1 MDRELNRPALSRRRA
16 LRLAL
21 GAAAGAAVLPLLN
34 ACGSAGTSASPTAVP
49 AKPAAETKP
58 TEAAKPAAD
67 AKPTEA
73 AKPAQAA
80 PAAQSKVSEVNVA
93 ALFPLSGD
101 LARPGETCLNAA
113 KLGADDINEAGGIK
127 ALGGAKI
134 NLVSSDLRSDDKV
147 TRTET
152 ERVLTGQKITAVN
165 GCYASALSLV
175 ASEVTEREKVP
186 IVTGSIT
193 NPLIERGFKY
203 IFQVAPRASQFG
215 EAQVKLAQE
224 VAGDQRRVAVVYE
237 NTAYGS
243 TTSKGV
249 QDEAQKQGLEVTLF
263 EAYEKSFTD
272 AGPLVN
278 KIKAGNP
285 GVLFPISYPND
296 FALIVRTLKQQNVKV
311 PIIAGGAGP
320 LFPEFGKN
328 FGEDANGI
336 LSIGSWSKDLNQDTL
351 EIDKR
356 YRARHGEFIQEHAGE
371 VYVFMWLIADAI
383 ERAGSAEPE
392 AVRNALV
399 QTNLTTGFGA
409 AMPNGKVQFDER
421 GWNSGAFPVGV
432 QWQGGDLVT
441 VYPKDVAKTPI
452 VKPV

>member
-1 MDRELNRPALSRRRA
+1 MAGAARSPLLSRRRA
-16 LRLAL
+16 LRLGLGATL
-21 GAAAGAAVLPLLN
+21 GAAALPLLA
-34 ACGSAGTSASPTAVP
+34 ACGSAGAPAAAPTAAP
-49 AKPAAETKP
+49 AKPADASKPAESKP
-58 TEAAKPAAD
+58 AEVAKPA
-67 AKPTEA
+67 ES
-73 AKPAQAA
+73 KPAQAA
-80 PAAQSKVSEVNVA
+80 PAAQSKVSEINIA

-113 KLGADDINEAGGIK
+113 KLGADDINEAGGIM

-134 NLVSSDLRSDDKV
+134 NVISSDLRSDDKV

-152 ERVLTGQKITAVN
+152 ERVLTSQKITAVN

-296 FALIVRTLKQQNVKV
+296 FALIVRSLKQQNVKV

-336 LSIGSWSKDLNQDTL
+336 LSIGSWSKDLNQETL

-383 ERAGSAEPE
+383 ERAGSAEPQ
-392 AVRNALV
+392 AVRDALA
-399 QTNLTTGFGA
+399 QTNLTKGFGA
-409 AMPNGKVQFDER
+409 AMPNAKIQFDER

-441 VYPKDVAKTPI
+441 VYPKDIAKTAI

>member
-1 MDRELNRPALSRRRA
+1 MDDRARTPRLSRRHL
-16 LRLAL
+16 LRL
-21 GAAAGAAVLPLLN
+21 GAGVAALPLLS
-34 ACGSAGTSASPTAVP
+34 ACGSAGTTASPTAAP

-58 TEAAKPAAD
+58 ATEAKPAA
-67 AKPTEA
+67 E
-73 AKPAQAA
+73 AKPADAPKSAQAT
-80 PAAQSKVSEVNVA
+80 PAAKSSVSEVNIA

-113 KLGADDINEAGGIK
+113 KLGADDINAAGGIK

-134 NLVSSDLRSDDKV
+134 NVISSDLRSDDKV

-152 ERVLTGQKITAVN
+152 ERVLTSTKCSAVN

-186 IVTGSIT
+186 MVTGSIT

-224 VAGDQRRVAVVYE
+224 VAGDQKRVAVVYE

-296 FALIVRTLKQQNVKV
+296 FALIIRTLKQQNVKV

-336 LSIGSWSKDLNQDTL
+336 LSIGSWSKDLNEDTL

-371 VYVFMWLIADAI
+371 VYVFQWLIADAI
-383 ERAGSAEPE
+383 ERAGSADPE
-392 AVRNALV
+392 AVRDALA
-399 QTNLTTGFGA
+399 QTNLTRGFGA
-409 AMPNGKVQFDER
+409 AMPNGKIQFDER
-421 GWNSGAFPVGV
+421 GWNFGAFPVGV
-432 QWQGGDLVT
+432 QWQQGDLVT
-441 VYPKDVAKTPI
+441 VYPKEVAKAPI

>member
-1 MDRELNRPALSRRRA
+1 MEHRDDARRLSRRTA
-16 LRLAL
+16 LRLGV
-21 GAAAGAAVLPLLN
+21 GAALSLPLLN
-34 ACGSAGTSASPTAVP
+34 ACGSAGTSAPSPTSVP
-49 AKPAAETKP
+49 AKAGESKPAEAAKP
-58 TEAAKPAAD
+58 TEAAKPAA
-67 AKPTEA
+67 E
-73 AKPAQAA
+73 AKPAQTA
-80 PAAQSKVSEVNVA
+80 PAAQTKGGDVNVA

-113 KLGADDINEAGGIK
+113 KLATDDINAAGGIK
-127 ALGGAKI
+127 SLGGAKI
-134 NLVSSDLRSDDKV
+134 NLISTDLRSDDRV

-152 ERVLTGQKITAVN
+152 ERILTGNKITAVN

-186 IVTGSIT
+186 MVTGSIT
-193 NPLIERGFKY
+193 NPLIERGFRY

-224 VAGDQRRVAVVYE
+224 VAGDQKRVAVVYE

-249 QDEAQKQGLEVTLF
+249 QDEAAKQGLEVTLF

-328 FGEDANGI
+328 FGEDANGV
-336 LSIGSWSKDLNQDTL
+336 LSIGSWNKDQSQEAV
-351 EIDKR
+351 EINKR
-356 YRARHGEFIQEHAGE
+356 YEARHGEFIQEHAGE
-371 VYVFMWLIADAI
+371 VYVFMWTIADAI
-383 ERAGSAEPE
+383 ERAGSAEAE
-392 AVRNALV
+392 AVRDALA
-399 QTNLTTGFGA
+399 QTNLTSGLGA

-432 QWQGGDLVT
+432 QWQNGDLVT
-441 VYPKDVAKTPI
+441 VYPKDVAKAQI

>member
-34 ACGSAGTSASPTAVP
+34 ACGSAGTSASPTAAP
-49 AKPAAETKP
+49 TKPAAET
-58 TEAAKPAAD
+58 
-67 AKPTEA
+67 KPTEA

-296 FALIVRTLKQQNVKV
+296 FALIVRSLKQQNVKL

-336 LSIGSWSKDLNQDTL
+336 LSIGSWSKDLNDDTL

-356 YRARHGEFIQEHAGE
+356 YRARHNEFIQEHAGE
-371 VYVFMWLIADAI
+371 IYVFMWLIADAI
-383 ERAGSAEPE
+383 ERAGSADPS
-392 AVRNALV
+392 AVRDALA
-399 QTNLTTGFGA
+399 QTNLSKGFAA
-409 AMPNGKVQFDER
+409 AMPNGKIQFDER

-432 QWQGGDLVT
+432 QWQEGDLVT
-441 VYPKDVAKTPI
+441 VYPKEVAKKPI

>member
-1 MDRELNRPALSRRRA
+1 MDDLARTPRLSRRHL
-16 LRLAL
+16 LRLAS
-21 GAAAGAAVLPLLN
+21 GVAALPLLS
-34 ACGSAGTSASPTAVP
+34 ACGSAGTGASPTAAP
-49 AKPAAETKP
+49 AKPA
-58 TEAAKPAAD
+58 TEAKPAD
-67 AKPTEA
+67 A
-73 AKPAQAA
+73 AKPAQSA
-80 PAAQSKVSEVNVA
+80 PAAKATVGEVNVA

-101 LARPGETCLNAA
+101 LARPGETCLIAA
-113 KLGADDINEAGGIK
+113 KLGADDINAAGGIK

-134 NLVSSDLRSDDKV
+134 NLISSDLRSDDKV

-152 ERVLTGQKITAVN
+152 ERILTSTKCSAVN

-186 IVTGSIT
+186 MVTGSIT

-243 TTSKGV
+243 STSKGV

-263 EAYEKSFTD
+263 EPYEKSFTD
-272 AGPLVN
+272 AGPLIN
-278 KIKAGNP
+278 KIKSGNP

-296 FALIVRTLKQQNVKV
+296 FALIVRGLKQQNVRV

-320 LFPEFGKN
+320 LFPEFGRN
-328 FGEDANGI
+328 FGDDANGV
-336 LSIGSWSKDLNQDTL
+336 LSIGSWNKDLNADTL

-356 YRARHGEFIQEHAGE
+356 YQARHGEFIQEHAGE
-371 VYVFMWLIADAI
+371 VYVFMWTIADAL
-383 ERAGSAEPE
+383 ERAGSADPE
-392 AVRNALV
+392 AVRDALAK
-399 QTNLTTGFGA
+399 TSLTTGFGA
-409 AMPNGKVQFDER
+409 AMPNGKVEFDER

-432 QWQGGDLVT
+432 QWQAGDLVT
-441 VYPKDVAKTPI
+441 VYPKEVAKAPI

>member
-1 MDRELNRPALSRRRA
+1 MKGGSIRPDRRVRALALAIAVVVTGPTLLAPALAR
-16 LRLAL
+16 
-21 GAAAGAAVLPLLN
+21 
-34 ACGSAGTSASPTAVP
+34 
-49 AKPAAETKP
+49 AAEELKI
-58 TEAAKPAAD
+58 AL
-67 AKPTEA
+67 
-73 AKPAQAA
+73 
-80 PAAQSKVSEVNVA
+80 VA
-93 ALFPLSGD
+93 PLSGRW
-101 LARPGETCLNAA
+101 ARQGQL
-113 KLGADDINEAGGIK
+113 KKMGAEMAIEEINSAGGIK
-127 ALGGAKI
+127 ALGGARI
-134 NLVSSDLRSDDKV
+134 NLISSDLRSDDKV

-152 ERVLTGQKITAVN
+152 ERVLTTNKITAVN

-215 EAQVKLAQE
+215 TAQVLLAKE
-224 VAGDQRRVAVVYE
+224 VAGDQKRVAVVYE

-278 KIKAGNP
+278 KVKAGNP

-296 FALIVRTLKQQNVKV
+296 FALIVRTLKQQNVRI

-336 LSIGSWSKDLNQDTL
+336 LSIGSWSKDLNDDTL

-383 ERAGSAEPE
+383 ERAGSADPT
-392 AVRNALV
+392 AVRDALAK
-399 QTNLTTGFGA
+399 TSLTRGFGA
-409 AMPNGKVQFDER
+409 AMPNGKVEFDER

-432 QWQGGDLVT
+432 QWQEGDLVT
-441 VYPKDVAKTPI
+441 VYPKEVAKKPI